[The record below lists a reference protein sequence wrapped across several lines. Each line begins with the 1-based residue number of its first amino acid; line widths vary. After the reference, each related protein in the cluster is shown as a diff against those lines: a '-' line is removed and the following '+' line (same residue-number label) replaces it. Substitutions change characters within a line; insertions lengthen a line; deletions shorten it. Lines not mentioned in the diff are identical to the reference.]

1 MIDAN
6 NEIFEMDEICS
17 LKQNF
22 SDSRALLQFI
32 DFTFFCLR
40 KKFPGAFHDISIDR
54 PKAISAF
61 NDLKDK
67 KTFQR
72 RTFRLYYDFTSK
84 EVLKK
89 EIPVVL

>member
-1 MIDAN
+1 MQFEAK
-6 NEIFEMDEICS
+6 IFRQSCIIAAYR
-17 LKQNF
+17 F
-22 SDSRALLQFI
+22 
-32 DFTFFCLR
+32 FFCLR

-72 RTFRLYYDFTSK
+72 RTFRLYYDFTRRRFKQGNSGCSMILQ
-84 EVLKK
+84 VNMLQTF
-89 EIPVVL
+89 V